1 MFTLVDIIHLIQ
13 YYYLTAT
20 GYDNAALEVE
30 QVDLS
35 ALRGEHDFG
44 SLLFQL
50 DLQGHSFDKQM
61 LTEQR
66 YSCMFTDI
74 EVHIDVPPPPIISVH
89 PDDQLYTACAALVRT
104 HARRLPLIDRD
115 EQTGKETI
123 VSVLTQYRVLKFLA
137 INVRFVLPPPL
148 CESSPQP
155 YLTVFYTCICRS
167 RDSAEKN
174 VRN

>member
-1 MFTLVDIIHLIQ
+1 
-13 YYYLTAT
+13 
-20 GYDNAALEVE
+20 
-30 QVDLS
+30 
-35 ALRGEHDFG
+35 
-44 SLLFQL
+44 
-50 DLQGHSFDKQM
+50 M
-61 LTEQR
+61 LTEHM

-137 INVRFVLPPPL
+137 INVRFTFLPPYARAL
-148 CESSPQP
+148 
-155 YLTVFYTCICRS
+155 
-167 RDSAEKN
+167 
-174 VRN
+174 RNLI